1 MEWLEPQLLIADDDR
16 DFRES
21 IGEVFSRRG
30 YSTRLAADGV
40 EALKIVQES
49 SRLHLILLD
58 VHMPRLTGLETLER
72 LRLDQ
77 LTDIP
82 CILMSAR
89 MDEYIVQ
96 QAEQLKISSLLTKP
110 FSLKALTMTV
120 ESVLRSSYGWE
131 I

>member
-1 MEWLEPQLLIADDDR
+1 VEWLEPQLLIADDDR

-40 EALKIVQES
+40 EALEIVQES

-58 VHMPRLTGLETLER
+58 VHMPRLTGLEALER

-89 MDEYIVQ
+89 MDEDIVQ
-96 QAEQLKISSLLTKP
+96 QAQQLKIASLLTKP

-131 I
+131 V

>member
-1 MEWLEPQLLIADDDR
+1 LKEPQLLIADDDR

-40 EALKIVQES
+40 EALEIVQES

-58 VHMPRLTGLETLER
+58 VHMPRLTGLEALER

-89 MDEYIVQ
+89 MDEDIVQ
-96 QAEQLKISSLLTKP
+96 QAQQLKIASLLTKP

-131 I
+131 V